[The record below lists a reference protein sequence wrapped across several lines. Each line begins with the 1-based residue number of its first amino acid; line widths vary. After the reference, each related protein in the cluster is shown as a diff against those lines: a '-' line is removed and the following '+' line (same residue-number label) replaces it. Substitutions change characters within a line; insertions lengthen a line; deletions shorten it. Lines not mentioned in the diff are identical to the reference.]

1 MPILSST
8 ENCQP
13 QQAIE
18 TGRKTPEINDQET
31 NYEECHDNVCEEET
45 SQGSFSRSSNGAS
58 TGKRKY
64 VPTPANRKKSRR
76 KTESPLTERK
86 VTMNTLKTKA
96 WDTFSKEILDFLK
109 EESQSKLLEMMHF

>member
-1 MPILSST
+1 M

-18 TGRKTPEINDQET
+18 TGRKTPETNDQEA
-31 NYEECHDNVCEEET
+31 NHDECHDNVCEEEA
-45 SQGSFSRSSNGAS
+45 SQSSFSRSSNGAS
-58 TGKRKY
+58 TGKMKY

-76 KTESPLTERK
+76 KTESLLTERK

-96 WDTFSKEILDFLK
+96 SDTFFKEILDFLK
-109 EESQSKLLEMMHF
+109 EESQNKLLEMMHF